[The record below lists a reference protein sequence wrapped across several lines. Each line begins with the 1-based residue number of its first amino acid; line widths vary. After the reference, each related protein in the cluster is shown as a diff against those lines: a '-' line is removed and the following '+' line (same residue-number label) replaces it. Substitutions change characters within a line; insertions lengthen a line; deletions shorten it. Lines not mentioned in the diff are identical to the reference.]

1 MTAPAAPMT
10 PVTPVQAPGVPRM
23 ARFLRAREAGTLA
36 LVLLV
41 FLLTTL
47 KNHHFAS
54 SGSIQQLLVGASLIA
69 LLGVGETMVIVTR
82 NIDLSVGSTLGLC
95 AFVVG
100 DLFRSQHI
108 PVWSGFVIAI
118 AIGAVVGA
126 VNGAITTLVRVPSL
140 VVTLAMLYIIRG
152 LDSKLVNGKIVVP
165 SQVPHAFV
173 EVGYQTVLG
182 IPWLAIIVAVVVIVV
197 GYAMRTFR
205 PARELYAIGS
215 NPDAAALAGI
225 PSAKRVF
232 FAFVTSGALAGLGG
246 ALFLALFAQVDNS
259 AGLGYELNVVA
270 AAVVGGVAIF
280 GGSGTVVGAAL
291 GALLLNTIQQGLVAV
306 RSSSFWDE
314 AIAGGLLLA
323 AIAIDRWLSLRVARS
338 LRSAE
343 GAHREL

>member
-1 MTAPAAPMT
+1 
-10 PVTPVQAPGVPRM
+10 
-23 ARFLRAREAGTLA
+23 
-36 LVLLV
+36 
-41 FLLTTL
+41 
-47 KNHHFAS
+47 
-54 SGSIQQLLVGASLIA
+54 
-69 LLGVGETMVIVTR
+69 
-82 NIDLSVGSTLGLC
+82 
-95 AFVVG
+95 
-100 DLFRSQHI
+100 
-108 PVWSGFVIAI
+108 VWSGFVIAI
-118 AIGAVVGA
+118 AIGATVGA

-152 LDSKLVNGKIVVP
+152 LDSKLVNGSIVVP
-165 SQVPHAFV
+165 SQVPHAFI
-173 EVGYQTVLG
+173 EVGYQTLFG
-182 IPWLAIIVAVVVIVV
+182 IPWLAIIVAVVVAVV
-197 GYAMRTFR
+197 GYVMRTFR

-215 NPDAAALAGI
+215 NPEAAALAGI
-225 PSAKRVF
+225 PSARRVF
-232 FAFVTSGALAGLGG
+232 VAFVTSGALAGLGG

-323 AIAIDRWLSLRVARS
+323 AISIDRLLALRVARS

>member
-10 PVTPVQAPGVPRM
+10 PVTPVRAPGLPRM
-23 ARFLRAREAGTLA
+23 ARYLRAREAGTLA
-36 LVLLV
+36 LVLVV
-41 FLLTTL
+41 FLATTL
-47 KNHHFAS
+47 KNHNFAS
-54 SGSIQQLLVGASLIA
+54 GSSVQQLLVGASLIA

-100 DLFRSQHI
+100 NLFRTEGI

-118 AIGAVVGA
+118 ALGATVGA
-126 VNGAITTLVRVPSL
+126 INGAITTLVRVPSL

-152 LDSKLVNGKIVVP
+152 LDSKLVNGSIVVP
-165 SQVPHAFV
+165 SQVPHAFIT
-173 EVGYQTVLG
+173 VGYQTVFG
-182 IPWLAIIVAVVVIVV
+182 IPWLAIIVAVVVAIV

-232 FAFVTSGALAGLGG
+232 LAFVTSGALAGLGG

-291 GALLLNTIQQGLVAV
+291 GALLLNTIQQSLVAL
-306 RSSSFWDE
+306 RISSFWDE

-323 AIAIDRWLSLRVARS
+323 AISIDRLLTLRVARS